1 MSRLIEHTF
10 MYIYQ
15 SKEMKVSIAL
25 FSTFHACK
33 DVFVLV
39 ELSLC
44 DQHVN
49 LDNVLPDD
57 PAGANVEVPVHNVV
71 NKKQTCILNI
81 NVPDLRVSH
90 ETIAQ
95 ANHVPMSIECLVCI
109 FFGDGIHVG
118 GISSLDG
125 ISFDSLLWCD
135 SPAIMDTFK

>member
-1 MSRLIEHTF
+1 M
-10 MYIYQ
+10 Q
-15 SKEMKVSIAL
+15 ASIAL
-25 FSTFHACK
+25 FSTFRARE

-44 DQHVN
+44 DRHVDP
-49 LDNVLPDD
+49 DNVLPDD
-57 PAGANVEVPVHNVV
+57 PAGANVEVPVRSVM
-71 NKKQTCILNI
+71 NKKRTRILNV

-95 ANHVPMSIECLVCI
+95 ADRVPMSVKCPVCV

-135 SPAIMDTFK
+135 SPAIVDAFK